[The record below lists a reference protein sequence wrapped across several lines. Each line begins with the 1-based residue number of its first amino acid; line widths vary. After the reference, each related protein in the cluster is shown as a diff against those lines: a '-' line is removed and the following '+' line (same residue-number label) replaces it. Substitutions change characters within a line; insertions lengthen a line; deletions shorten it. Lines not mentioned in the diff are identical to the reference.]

1 MVTRSTALEVSA
13 AELLAALHDAF
24 VEELGDEELAS
35 LAVEALVEERLLAGE
50 WTFAPSIDLGGS
62 IREEASSVA
71 GRRRPTR
78 R

>member
-35 LAVEALVEERLLAGE
+35 LAVEALVKERLLDGE
-50 WTFAPSIDLGGS
+50 WTFAPSADL
-62 IREEASSVA
+62 R
-71 GRRRPTR
+71 
-78 R
+78 